1 MSNEE
6 YIQHKYIKP
15 KSIEARLYQQTIF
28 AKTLKGNTLVVL
40 PTGLGK
46 TIILA
51 LLTAKRMEQ
60 YPDSFI
66 LIIAP
71 TKPLVEQHLK
81 TFQKVFNIIEDEI
94 VMLTGSVLPEK
105 RIKIWKQAQII
116 IATPQVVENDLL
128 AKRLDLKRCS
138 LLGVDEAHR
147 SVGDYAYVY
156 VAKQYMRKATN
167 PLILG
172 ITASP
177 GSEQEKINEVCKNLS
192 IKHVETRI
200 ESSTD
205 VKPYVQ
211 KTDVDWIHLKLPE
224 KFLRIKTLL
233 ERSLSSKLKEL
244 KRLGWLQSSSVNVRR
259 KDLLSLPPQITKQFD
274 KTENVTELYL
284 ALGLVGSS
292 IRLTHALE
300 LLETQG
306 ISSLIKYFE
315 KMHKE
320 AKSSKATRNL
330 ISLLSEDSL
339 IVSYD
344 NAKQILEDGFEHP
357 KIPELTKIVS
367 KMVRDSP
374 DSRILVFTQYRNSAK
389 KLADILNDLDN
400 VKASRFVGQ
409 ASKAGDKGFSQKK
422 QLEVMQQFRD
432 GLFNCLVA
440 TSVGEEGL
448 DVSECDL
455 VVFYDCVPSAIRNI
469 QRRGR
474 TGRQRAG
481 RVVVLITKGT
491 RDEGYFWAARHKER
505 QMKRNLRELEKY
517 GKQAIDTQQR
527 SMEDFFAAA
536 TSDSEIEEDK
546 VSEDTPF
553 DELAILSDEGLS
565 KLEEEIES
573 DEQQSVPQLTDSEH
587 DSIDKFFAVD
597 DDSVKSDRIKIIID
611 SREGKSGIAKE
622 LSQLDVEIDLQQI
635 TVGDY
640 ILSSRVG
647 VERKDVADFSQS
659 IIDGRLFPQLIAL
672 KRSYPVPLLILEGET
687 LYGHRAINP
696 EAIRGA
702 ISTITLNF
710 DIRIIWSRST
720 KDTARFLRNIA
731 IREQRKSD
739 RTPSIR
745 TEKAPIETS
754 ELLEF
759 IIAGFPNINAVLAK
773 RILDKFGSLENFFN
787 ASVEEI
793 QEIKGIGKKIALE
806 IKGLLA
812 ATYKP
817 EEQ

>member
-1 MSNEE
+1 MSDEK

-66 LIIAP
+66 LIVAP

-128 AKRLDLKRCS
+128 ANRLDLKQCS

-147 SVGDYAYVY
+147 AVGDYAYVY
-156 VAKQYMRKATN
+156 AAKQYMKKAAN
-167 PLILG
+167 PLILA

-177 GSEQEKINEVCKNLS
+177 GSEQEKINEVCKSLS

-200 ESSTD
+200 ESSAD

-211 KTDVDWIHLKLPE
+211 KTDVDWIHLELPE
-224 KFLRIKTLL
+224 KFQRIKSLF

-244 KRLGWLQSSSVNVRR
+244 KRLGWLQSSSISVHR
-259 KDLLSLPPQITKQFD
+259 KDLLKLPPQITKQFD
-274 KTENVTELYL
+274 KTENVSELYL

-330 ISLLSEDSL
+330 ISLLSEDAL
-339 IVSYD
+339 VVAYD
-344 NAKQILEDGFEHP
+344 VAKQISDDGFEHP
-357 KIPELTKIVS
+357 KIPELTRIVS
-367 KMVRDSP
+367 EMVSESP

-389 KLADILNDLDN
+389 KLAEILNSIDK
-400 VKASRFVGQ
+400 VKASRFIGQ
-409 ASKAGDKGFSQKK
+409 ASKAGDKGFTQKK

-455 VVFYDCVPSAIRNI
+455 VVFYECVPSAIRNI

-481 RVVVLITKGT
+481 KVVVLITKGT
-491 RDEGYFWAARHKER
+491 RDEGYFWAARRKER

-536 TSDSEIEEDK
+536 TNDSEIEEDK
-546 VSEDTPF
+546 VSDDAPL
-553 DELAILSDEGLS
+553 DELSILSDEALS
-565 KLEEEIES
+565 KIEEEIES
-573 DEQQSVPQLTDSEH
+573 DTTESIPQLSDSELEN
-587 DSIDKFFAVD
+587 IDKFFAED
-597 DDSVKSDRIKIIID
+597 DDSSVPDKVKIIVD
-611 SREGKSGIAKE
+611 SREAKSGIAKE
-622 LSQLDVEIDLQQI
+622 LSQIGVTIDLQQI
-635 TVGDY
+635 TVGDF

-659 IIDGRLFPQLIAL
+659 IIDGRLFTQLIAL
-672 KRSYPVPLLILEGET
+672 KRSFPVPLLIIEGET
-687 LYGHRAINP
+687 LYGHRALNP

-702 ISTITLNF
+702 ISAITLNF

-720 KDTARFLRNIA
+720 KDTARYLRNIA
-731 IREQRKSD
+731 NREQRKGE

-745 TEKAPIETS
+745 PEKAPIETS

-759 IIAGFPNINAVLAK
+759 IIAGFPNINTVLAK
-773 RILDKFGSLENFFN
+773 RILEKFGTLENFFN
-787 ASVEEI
+787 ASVDEI

-806 IKGLLA
+806 IKELITA
-812 ATYKP
+812 IYKP
-817 EEQ
+817 DD

>member
-1 MSNEE
+1 MSDEK

-15 KSIEARLYQQTIF
+15 ESIEARLYQQTIF

-66 LIIAP
+66 LLIAP

-94 VMLTGSVLPEK
+94 VMLTGSVSPEK

-128 AKRLDLKRCS
+128 AKRLDLKKCS

-147 SVGDYAYVY
+147 SVGDYAYVF
-156 VAKQYMRKATN
+156 VAKQYMKKAAN

-177 GSEQEKINEVCKNLS
+177 GSDKEKINEVCKNLS
-192 IKHVETRI
+192 ISHVETRI
-200 ESSTD
+200 ESSSD

-211 KTDVDWIHLKLPE
+211 KTVVDWVHLELPE
-224 KFLRIKTLL
+224 KFLRIKKLL

-259 KDLLSLPPQITKQFD
+259 KDLLGLPPQITKQFD
-274 KTENVTELYL
+274 KTENATELYL

-300 LLETQG
+300 LIETQG
-306 ISSLIKYFE
+306 ISSLLKYFE

-330 ISLLSEDSL
+330 ISLLSEDPL

-344 NAKQILEDGFEHP
+344 IAKQILSDGFEHP

-367 KMVRDSP
+367 KMVRESP

-389 KLADILNDLDN
+389 KLADILNDVDN

-422 QLEVMQQFRD
+422 QIEVMQQFRD

-455 VVFYDCVPSAIRNI
+455 VIFYDCVPSAIRNI

-491 RDEGYFWAARHKER
+491 RDEGYFWAARRKER

-517 GKQAIDTQQR
+517 GKQAIDTKQR

-536 TSDSEIEEDK
+536 TDDAEIEEDK

-553 DELAILSDEGLS
+553 DELTILSDEALS

-573 DEQQSVPQLTDSEH
+573 DTSQSVPQLTDSEH
-587 DSIDKFFAVD
+587 DNIDKFFAED
-597 DDSVKSDRIKIIID
+597 EDSTTSDKVKIIID

-635 TVGDY
+635 SVGDY

-731 IREQRKSD
+731 NREQRKSD

-759 IIAGFPNINAVLAK
+759 IIAGFPNINAVLAR

-806 IKGLLA
+806 IKELLVV
-812 ATYKP
+812 TYKS
-817 EEQ
+817 EE

>member
-1 MSNEE
+1 MSDEK

-128 AKRLDLKRCS
+128 AKRLDLKKCS

-156 VAKQYMRKATN
+156 VAKQYMKKATN
-167 PLILG
+167 PLVLG

-177 GSEQEKINEVCKNLS
+177 GSDQEKINEVCKNLS

-200 ESSTD
+200 ESSAD

-211 KTDVDWIHLKLPE
+211 KTTVDWVHLVLPE
-224 KFLRIKTLL
+224 KFLRIKTLF

-259 KDLLSLPPQITKQFD
+259 RDLLSLPPQITKQFD
-274 KTENVTELYL
+274 KTENMTELYL

-330 ISLLSEDSL
+330 ISLLSEDPL

-344 NAKQILEDGFEHP
+344 IAKQILEDGFEHP
-357 KIPELTKIVS
+357 KIPELSKIVS

-389 KLADILNDLDN
+389 KLAEILNDIDN

-409 ASKAGDKGFSQKK
+409 ASKAGDKGFTQKK

-491 RDEGYFWAARHKER
+491 RDEGYFWAARRKER

-536 TSDSEIEEDK
+536 TSEVEIEEDK

-553 DELAILSDEGLS
+553 DELAILSDEALS

-573 DEQQSVPQLTDSEH
+573 DTSQSVPQLTDSEL
-587 DSIDKFFAVD
+587 DSIDKFFTED
-597 DDSVKSDRIKIIID
+597 DDSAVQDRIKIIID
-611 SREGKSGIAKE
+611 TREAKSGIAKE

-635 TVGDY
+635 TVGDFV
-640 ILSSRVG
+640 LSSRVG

-710 DIRIIWSRST
+710 DIRIIWTRST

-731 IREQRKSD
+731 NREQRKGD

-806 IKGLLA
+806 IKELLT

-817 EEQ
+817 EE

>member
-1 MSNEE
+1 MSDEK

-15 KSIEARLYQQTIF
+15 ESIEARLYQQTIF

-66 LIIAP
+66 LLIAP

-156 VAKQYMRKATN
+156 VAKQYMKKAAN

-177 GSEQEKINEVCKNLS
+177 GSDQEKINEVCKNLS
-192 IKHVETRI
+192 INHVETRI

-211 KTDVDWIHLKLPE
+211 KTDVDWVHLELPE

-244 KRLGWLQSSSVNVRR
+244 KRLGWLQSSSINVRR
-259 KDLLSLPPQITKQFD
+259 KDLLRLPPQITKQFD
-274 KTENVTELYL
+274 KTENATELYL

-306 ISSLIKYFE
+306 ISSLIMYFE

-330 ISLLSEDSL
+330 ISLLSEDPL

-344 NAKQILEDGFEHP
+344 IAKQIFEDGFEHP
-357 KIPELTKIVS
+357 KIPELTKIVGE
-367 KMVRDSP
+367 MVRESP

-389 KLADILNDLDN
+389 KLADILNDIDN

-491 RDEGYFWAARHKER
+491 RDEGYFWAARRKER

-517 GKQAIDTQQR
+517 GKKAIDTKQR

-536 TSDSEIEEDK
+536 TDDAEIEEDK

-553 DELAILSDEGLS
+553 DELAILSDEALS
-565 KLEEEIES
+565 KLEDEIES
-573 DEQQSVPQLTDSEH
+573 DTSQSVPQITDAE
-587 DSIDKFFAVD
+587 IENIAKFFTED
-597 DDSVKSDRIKIIID
+597 DDSSAPDKVKIIVD

-635 TVGDY
+635 TVGDFV
-640 ILSSRVG
+640 LSSRVG

-672 KRSYPVPLLILEGET
+672 KRSYPIPLLILEGET

-731 IREQRKSD
+731 KREQRKSD

-806 IKGLLA
+806 IKELLA
-812 ATYKP
+812 VSYKS
-817 EEQ
+817 EE

>member
-1 MSNEE
+1 MSDEK
-6 YIQHKYIKP
+6 YIKHKYIKP
-15 KSIEARLYQQTIF
+15 NSIEARLYQQTIF

-60 YPDSFI
+60 YSDSYI
-66 LIIAP
+66 LIMAP
-71 TKPLVEQHLK
+71 TKPLVEQHLN
-81 TFQKVFNIIEDEI
+81 TFRNVFNIIEDEI

-105 RIKIWKQAQII
+105 RLKIWKQSQII

-147 SVGDYAYVY
+147 AVGDYAYVY
-156 VAKQYMRKATN
+156 TAKQYMKKATN

-177 GSEQEKINEVCKNLS
+177 GSGQEKINEVCKNLS
-192 IKHVETRI
+192 ITNVETRL

-211 KTDVDWIHLKLPE
+211 KTDVDWIHLELPA
-224 KFLRIKTLL
+224 KFQRIKSLF

-244 KRLGWLQSSSVNVRR
+244 KKLGWIQSSSINIHR
-259 KDLLSLPPQITKQFD
+259 KDLLKLPPQITKQFD
-274 KTENVTELYL
+274 KTENVSELYL

-320 AKSSKATRNL
+320 AKSSKGTRNL
-330 ISLLSEDSL
+330 ISLLNEDAL

-344 NAKQILEDGFEHP
+344 IAKQISNEGFEHP
-357 KIPELTKIVS
+357 KIPELIKIVNE
-367 KMVRDSP
+367 MIQNSP

-389 KLADILNDLDN
+389 KLADILNTVEN

-455 VVFYDCVPSAIRNI
+455 VIFYDCVPSAIRNI

-491 RDEGYFWAARHKER
+491 RDEGYFWAARRKER
-505 QMKRNLRELEKY
+505 QMKRNLKELEKY

-527 SMEDFFAAA
+527 TMEDFFAAA
-536 TSDSEIEEDK
+536 TNSNEIEEDI
-546 VSEDTPF
+546 VSDGVPL
-553 DELAILSDEGLS
+553 DELSILSDEALS
-565 KLEEEIES
+565 KIEAEIES
-573 DEQQSVPQLTDSEH
+573 KSIESVPQLTDSELAK
-587 DSIDKFFAVD
+587 IDRFFEED
-597 DDSVKSDRIKIIID
+597 TTSVSDKVKIIID
-611 SREGKSGIAKE
+611 ARESKSGIAKE
-622 LSQLDVEIDLQQI
+622 LTRMDIEIDLQQI
-635 TVGDY
+635 TVGDFV
-640 ILSSRVG
+640 LSSRVG

-672 KRSYPVPLLILEGET
+672 KRNYSVPLLIIEGET
-687 LYGHRAINP
+687 LYGHRALNP

-702 ISTITLNF
+702 ISSITLNF

-720 KDTARFLRNIA
+720 KDTARYLYNIA
-731 IREQRKSD
+731 KREQRKSD
-739 RTPSIR
+739 RAPSIR
-745 TEKAPIETS
+745 TDKAPIDTS

-759 IIAGFPNINAVLAK
+759 IVAGFPNINAVLAK
-773 RILDKFGSLENFFN
+773 RILDKFGTLENFFN
-787 ASVEEI
+787 ASVEDI

-806 IKGLLA
+806 IKELL
-812 ATYKP
+812 TTSY
-817 EEQ
+817 ESID

>member
-1 MSNEE
+1 MSDEK

-15 KSIEARLYQQTIF
+15 ESIEARLYQQTIF

-60 YPDSFI
+60 YTDSFI
-66 LIIAP
+66 LLIAP

-94 VMLTGSVLPEK
+94 VMLTGSVSPEK

-128 AKRLDLKRCS
+128 AKRLDLKKCS

-147 SVGDYAYVY
+147 SVGDYAYVF
-156 VAKQYMRKATN
+156 VAKQYMKKAAN

-177 GSEQEKINEVCKNLS
+177 GSDKEKINEVCKNLS
-192 IKHVETRI
+192 ISHVETRI
-200 ESSTD
+200 ESSAD

-211 KTDVDWIHLKLPE
+211 KTDVDWVHLELPE

-259 KDLLSLPPQITKQFD
+259 KDLLGLPPQITKQFD

-330 ISLLSEDSL
+330 ISLLSEDPL

-344 NAKQILEDGFEHP
+344 IANQILEDGFEHP

-367 KMVRDSP
+367 EMVRDSP
-374 DSRILVFTQYRNSAK
+374 ESRILVFTQYRNSAK
-389 KLADILNDLDN
+389 KLADILNDVDN

-491 RDEGYFWAARHKER
+491 RDEGYFWAARRKER

-536 TSDSEIEEDK
+536 TSDGEIEEDK

-553 DELAILSDEGLS
+553 DELAILSDEALS

-573 DEQQSVPQLTDSEH
+573 DTSQSVPQLTDSEL
-587 DSIDKFFAVD
+587 DSIDKFFAED
-597 DDSVKSDRIKIIID
+597 DDSAKPDRIKIIID

-731 IREQRKSD
+731 NREQRKSD

-773 RILDKFGSLENFFN
+773 RILDKFGSLENFFK

-806 IKGLLA
+806 IKELLA
-812 ATYKP
+812 ATYKT